1 MTSYV
6 PSATSLTHR
15 DSVRRVTQALTDRL
29 RAIVGSEHLLQ
40 GERMDEYGHDATF
53 MEAPALCAVRPADT
67 EQVAVVVRECAA
79 ERVPV
84 VARGSGTSLVGGPVP
99 IAGGVVVSLE
109 RLTKLEIDGPNT
121 VAIAGAGVIPANLN
135 PPPHHPALVYPPH
148 P

>member
-15 DSVRRVTQALTDRL
+15 DSVRTVTPALTDRL
-29 RAIVGSEHLLQ
+29 RAIIGSEHLLQ

-67 EQVAVVVRECAA
+67 EQVAAVVRECAA

-84 VARGSGTSLVGGPVP
+84 VARGRGTSLVGGAVP
-99 IAGGVVVSLE
+99 IAGGVVVRLE
-109 RLTKLEIDGPNT
+109 RLTRLEGDRPNT
-121 VAIAGAGVIPANLN
+121 VANAGGGVLT
-135 PPPHHPALVYPPH
+135 PALDQGSH
-148 P
+148 QAGL